1 MLKGRVVGVEGNR
14 KEPQLSAFI
23 SVTHATRNSLL
34 LFPSRTLDV
43 PVVQLMD
50 NIIFSGWPCFVN
62 SYPAIYTVAGFVH
75 PLNNL
80 FFFL

>member
-1 MLKGRVVGVEGNR
+1 MFKGRVVGVEGNR

-50 NIIFSGWPCFVN
+50 NTIFSGK
-62 SYPAIYTVAGFVH
+62 G
-75 PLNNL
+75 L
-80 FFFL
+80 FCKLLSSDLYGGWLCTPFE

>member
-43 PVVQLMD
+43 QLMD
-50 NIIFSGWPCFVN
+50 NTIFSGWACFVN

>member
-50 NIIFSGWPCFVN
+50 NTIFSGKGLF